1 MQRKKMQ
8 KVIKWQIDEVKESIG
23 DLRKAEGHFNEA
35 IISYCDY
42 GSKCETGLMAFLER
56 ILADMNILIE
66 ADDKHAVKSFFDSN
80 GGINYY
86 SIKEYLLKTYDNLYT
101 DFGTF
106 SDVLA
111 KKFPLPPTFGSMDMN
126 LIKTDKIT
134 IDISITSA
142 KGYTFIEELLMNTVF
157 GEEFKEKNGIILE
170 RVYLEEIKTSDNVL
184 DILKGL
190 VKKVETF
197 QIERGTTVC

>member
-8 KVIKWQIDEVKESIG
+8 KVIKWPLDEVKESVG
-23 DLRKAEGHFNEA
+23 DLRKAGGHFNES

-42 GSKCETGLMAFLER
+42 GSKCETGLMAFLEK

-66 ADDKHAVKSFFDSN
+66 PDDKHVVKSFFDSI

-106 SDVLA
+106 SDMLA
-111 KKFPLPPTFGSMDMN
+111 KKFPLPPTFGTMDMN
-126 LIKTDKIT
+126 LIKTKKIT
-134 IDISITSA
+134 VEISIASP
-142 KGYTFIEELLMNTVF
+142 KGYTFIEELLMNQAFV
-157 GEEFKEKNGIILE
+157 GEFKEKNGIILE
-170 RVYLEEIKTSDNVL
+170 KVYLEEIQMSNDVL

-197 QIERGTTVC
+197 QIERGVTVC